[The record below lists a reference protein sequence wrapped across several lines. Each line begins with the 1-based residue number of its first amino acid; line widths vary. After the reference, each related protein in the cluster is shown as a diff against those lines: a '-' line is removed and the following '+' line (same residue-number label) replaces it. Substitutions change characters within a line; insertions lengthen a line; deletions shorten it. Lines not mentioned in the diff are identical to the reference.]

1 MAIRLTTTL
10 RKLYQV
16 WQRFESASL
25 HYVPHLVLQFLMNNP
40 VAGQHIAACGD
51 IECAAIDMR
60 ELSSRLLH
68 KQHAG

>member
-1 MAIRLTTTL
+1 MRASRRRIDACQAVEQRLLLGCTQAIARLN
-10 RKLYQV
+10 
-16 WQRFESASL
+16 SAEAGGL
-25 HYVPHLVLQFLMNNP
+25 
-40 VAGQHIAACGD
+40 AGQHIAACGD